1 MIAAGFSP
9 EFIRWGCTIKDFK
22 AYLLAAIQDRME
34 RQREFSMAVSMAV
47 ASLFDPKVGKDA
59 STAIQKAIDA
69 LVQQQEGLYG
79 LQEFVQKE
87 TGKRQQNRPISREE
101 YKAKENQKDESGLT
115 KKEIKTWRDAGKLDL
130 LMAKMT
136 GRPTGAIWSTVND
149 GTLQMDGQALSSMVE
164 AQTGAQIVSKMQGF
178 HQRMRGSVKAG
189 PRARSG
195 KK

>member
-9 EFIRWGCTIKDFK
+9 DFIRWGCTIKDYK
-22 AYLLAAIQDRME
+22 AFLLAAIQDRME

-69 LVQQQEGLYG
+69 LVNQQEGLYG
-79 LQEFVQKE
+79 LQEFVEQK
-87 TGKRQQNRPISREE
+87 TGQSPRRAVTREQHKAAQNKR
-101 YKAKENQKDESGLT
+101 DESGLT
-115 KKEIKTWRDAGKLDL
+115 NKEVKTWRDAGKIDL

-136 GRPTGAIWSTVND
+136 GRPTGALWSNVTD
-149 GTLQMDGQALSSMVE
+149 GTLQMDGNALSSMVE
-164 AQTGAQIVSKMQGF
+164 SQTGAQIVSKMQNL
-178 HQRMRGSVKAG
+178 HQRMRGSVRAG
-189 PRARSG
+189 PRARPG